1 MMKMDS
7 LTTSRLLLRPW
18 RASDRA
24 AFAAINADPVVMEY
38 FPSILTAKQTEAM
51 VDRIEAHIT
60 QHGFGLWAVE
70 IPNVT
75 AFAGF
80 IGLCYP
86 RFTASFTPCVEIGW
100 RLGLDYWGQG
110 YATEGARAALQYGF
124 DVLGLQEIL
133 SFTSPL
139 NRRSRKVME
148 KLGMTHDPADDFDHP
163 LVPEGHPLRRHV
175 LYRIKV
181 S

>member
-1 MMKMDS
+1 MDS

-18 RASDRA
+18 RASDRQ
-24 AFAAINADPVVMEY
+24 AFASINADPVVMEH
-38 FPSILTAKQTEAM
+38 FPSILTTEQTEAM
-51 VDRIEAHIT
+51 VDRIEAHIK

-75 AFAGF
+75 EFAGF

-86 RFTASFTPCVEIGW
+86 RFTARFTPYVEIGW
-100 RLGLDYWGQG
+100 RLGLSYWGQG

-124 DVLGLQEIL
+124 DVLGFKEIL
-133 SFTSPL
+133 SFTSPD
-139 NRRSRKVME
+139 NSRSRKVME
-148 KLGMTHDPADDFDHP
+148 KLGMTSDPADEFDHP

-175 LYRIKV
+175 LYRITA